1 MKITFTK
8 PLIFILF
15 LLSFAFIGK
24 TSVLAAASLSFNP
37 ASKTVAP
44 NETFNV
50 AVVVNTGGAE
60 TDGVDALVRYD
71 GNKLE
76 FVSAA
81 MGTLYSQV
89 LTPNPTPT
97 TAGQLTLGAA
107 AASGESYNGTGTLAT
122 ITFKAIAEGTANV
135 YYDFTSGSTTD
146 SNVVYQGEDLLGS
159 ISNASYTITS
169 TPGVGGDTP
178 SPSPSIP
185 VSGTTENT
193 IFLLAGGGGLI
204 LLGSLRFLLAK

>member
-15 LLSFAFIGK
+15 LFCFAFIGK

-44 NETFNV
+44 NETFDV

-81 MGTLYSQV
+81 MGTLYSQM

-107 AASGESYNGTGTLAT
+107 AASG
-122 ITFKAIAEGTANV
+122 
-135 YYDFTSGSTTD
+135 
-146 SNVVYQGEDLLGS
+146 
-159 ISNASYTITS
+159 
-169 TPGVGGDTP
+169 
-178 SPSPSIP
+178 
-185 VSGTTENT
+185 
-193 IFLLAGGGGLI
+193 
-204 LLGSLRFLLAK
+204 